1 MSSGIAARCFQG
13 LSDTSDRTAGDY
25 LSQKKQKVLYKSMR
39 SSVQDGNPTQRKKN
53 GVAYN
58 ETVGIQMCGLK
69 NPGWNPYPG
78 RPPLPSG
85 RLASAHSY
93 EMLMDM
99 AKGKHLIN
107 PAFAG
112 AESLKYGSWL
122 SQLIAINYNGPQ
134 NTGGDIADW
143 RIRGGFAQATPVR
156 GLSVGANPS
165 GYPGLEG
172 DPSMNNMITFPLP
185 PDDHSAKTNTAV
197 FGADASWNPSAAPGY
212 ELDPNNTI
220 LAPWVDNAGF
230 LCVRPDGAKAL
241 GYWIRLAVP
250 THQDQPGFWRGVNA
264 QPLNGFGT
272 AGGFAQDITFSVDM
286 QDGNTGLRRGFIQ
299 QAFGPAMSARSAG
312 PYSCLPTNGELDPP
326 LVQGLQEQGWHRV
339 GGGGAFSKPPPPSGS
354 GLPAQAH
361 RLPGFMS
368 RCALQAGCNGFDKLN

>member
-85 RLASAHSY
+85 RLATAHSY

>member
-1 MSSGIAARCFQG
+1 
-13 LSDTSDRTAGDY
+13 
-25 LSQKKQKVLYKSMR
+25 
-39 SSVQDGNPTQRKKN
+39 
-53 GVAYN
+53 
-58 ETVGIQMCGLK
+58 
-69 NPGWNPYPG
+69 
-78 RPPLPSG
+78 
-85 RLASAHSY
+85 
-93 EMLMDM
+93 MDM

>member
-1 MSSGIAARCFQG
+1 MSSSIAARCFQG
-13 LSDTSDRTAGDY
+13 LNDTSNRTAGDY

-39 SSVQDGNPTQRKKN
+39 NSVQAGNPTQQKKN

-58 ETVGIQMCGLK
+58 DTVGIQMCGLK

-78 RPPLPSG
+78 VPPLPSG
-85 RLASAHSY
+85 RLATAQSY

-107 PAFAG
+107 PGFAG

-134 NTGGDIADW
+134 NTGGANTNYRLAEGI
-143 RIRGGFAQATPVR
+143 AQAVPVR
-156 GLSVGANPS
+156 GLSVGPEPS
-165 GYPGLEG
+165 GYPGLEADG
-172 DPSMNNMITFPLP
+172 SMNNMITFPLP
-185 PDDHSAKTNTAV
+185 PDDHSVKTSTAV
-197 FGADASWNPSAAPGY
+197 FGEDASWNPSAAPGY
-212 ELDPNNTI
+212 QLDPDGKI
-220 LAPWVDNAGF
+220 LAPWVDKTGF
-230 LCVRPDGAKAL
+230 LCVRPDNAKAL

-286 QDGNTGLRRGFIQ
+286 QNGNQGIRKGFIQ

-312 PYSCLPTNGELDPP
+312 PYSCLPKNGPLDPP
-326 LVQGLQEQGWHRV
+326 LVQGLQQQGWHRV
-339 GGGGAFSKPPPPSGS
+339 GGAFSKTMSNG
-354 GLPAQAH
+354 GLDAQAH